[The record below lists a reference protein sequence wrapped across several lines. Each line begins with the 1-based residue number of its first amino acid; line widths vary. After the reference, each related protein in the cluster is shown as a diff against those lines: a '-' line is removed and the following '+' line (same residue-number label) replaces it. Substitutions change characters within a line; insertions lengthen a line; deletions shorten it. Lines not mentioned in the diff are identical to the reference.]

1 MVLFIAVV
9 MAFGLDSYTFSILA
23 LDTMIFFIFALAT
36 INAVIKFRRFWRIFA
51 FPRMFQAIA
60 LVLFIAVVMAF
71 GLDSYPF
78 SILALDTMIF
88 FIFALATINAV
99 IKFGRF

>member
-1 MVLFIAVV
+1 
-9 MAFGLDSYTFSILA
+9 
-23 LDTMIFFIFALAT
+23 
-36 INAVIKFRRFWRIFA
+36 
-51 FPRMFQAIA
+51 MFQAIA

-88 FIFALATINAV
+88 FIFVLATINAV